1 MRAIVQRVK
10 KSELYI
16 DNQMFSKIEKGF
28 LVLLGVTET
37 DTDEDLKALAD
48 KILKLRVFEDENGKM
63 NLSLSDIGGEL
74 QIVSQFTLYADC
86 HHGNRP
92 SFINAARPDFANPM
106 YEKFVKYCKE
116 TGINVETGVFG
127 ADMKINLIN
136 DVPVTIALEA
146 ENGKVRWC
154 QKVKNEK

>member
-10 KSELYI
+10 KSELII
-16 DNQMFSKIEKGF
+16 DEKLYSAIDKGF

-37 DTDEDLKALAD
+37 DTEADMKALAD
-48 KILKLRVFEDENGKM
+48 KIMKLRVFEDENGKM
-63 NLSLSDIGGEL
+63 NLALADVGGEL

-92 SFINAARPDFANPM
+92 SFINAARPEIANPM
-106 YEKFVKYCKE
+106 YEKFVDYCK
-116 TGINVETGVFG
+116 TSGVNVKTGVFG

-136 DVPVTIALEA
+136 DGPVTIALEA
-146 ENGKVRWC
+146 KEGKVL
-154 QKVKNEK
+154 

>member
-10 KSELYI
+10 KSELYV
-16 DNQMFSKIEKGF
+16 NNELYSKIDKGF
-28 LVLLGVTET
+28 LVLLGVTDT
-37 DTDEDLKALAD
+37 DTEDDMKALAD

-63 NLSLSDIGGEL
+63 NLGLADIKGEL

-92 SFINAARPDFANPM
+92 SFINAARPEIANPM
-106 YEKFVKYCKE
+106 YEKFVDYCKK

-136 DVPVTIALEA
+136 DGPVTIALEA
-146 ENGKVRWC
+146 ECGKV
-154 QKVKNEK
+154 K

>member
-10 KSELYI
+10 KSELFI
-16 DNQMFSKIEKGF
+16 DEKLFSKINKGF
-28 LVLLGVTET
+28 LIFLGITET
-37 DTDEDLKALAD
+37 DTEAELKALAD

-63 NLSLSDIGGEL
+63 NLSIADVGGEL

-92 SFINAARPDFANPM
+92 SFINAAKTEIANPM
-106 YEKFVKYCKE
+106 YENFVKYCRK

-127 ADMKINLIN
+127 ADMQINLVN
-136 DVPVTIALEA
+136 DGPVTIALEA
-146 ENGKVRWC
+146 VNGKVL
-154 QKVKNEK
+154 

>member
-16 DNQMFSKIEKGF
+16 DEKLFSKIDKGF

-37 DTDEDLKALAD
+37 DTEADLKALAD

-63 NLSLSDIGGEL
+63 NLSIVDVGGEL

-92 SFINAARPDFANPM
+92 SFINAAKPEIANPM
-106 YEKFVKYCKE
+106 YENFVKYCRE

-127 ADMKINLIN
+127 ADMKINLVN
-136 DVPVTIALEA
+136 DGPVTIALEA
-146 ENGKVRWC
+146 ENGKVL
-154 QKVKNEK
+154 

>member
-1 MRAIVQRVK
+1 MRAVVQRVQ
-10 KSELYI
+10 KSELCI
-16 DNQMFSKIEKGF
+16 DGEVYSKIEKGF

-37 DTDEDLKALAD
+37 DTNEDMIALAE

-63 NLSLSDIGGEL
+63 NLAISDVGGEL

-92 SFINAARPDFANPM
+92 SFIAAAKPDFALPM
-106 YEKFVKYCKE
+106 YEKFVEYCKN
-116 TGINVETGVFG
+116 TGMTVKTGVFG

-136 DVPVTIALEA
+136 DGPVTIILEA
-146 ENGKVRWC
+146 ENGKI
-154 QKVKNEK
+154 K